1 MMAKINLFGK
11 VCPTDNV
18 WLKAGSCPVIQEKDS
33 RIPTLSSM
41 KALDIKISF
50 EFFLSSQSLKT
61 VNLDEI
67 TSSKKGYFLIQ
78 ILEYIFILF
87 FYYCADENVQKLQN
101 RQIFLKKNIQSVED
115 MLTIINLQAIC
126 QQAMVGIPNKAGYY
140 CK

>member
-1 MMAKINLFGK
+1 MTEGWEL
-11 VCPTDNV
+11 
-18 WLKAGSCPVIQEKDS
+18 SCDS
-33 RIPTLSSM
+33 REGLQDSHSIFNESSRH
-41 KALDIKISF
+41 IKISF

-67 TSSKKGYFLIQ
+67 TSFKKGYFLIQ